1 MIGIGSLK
9 LVAELPKQSRNAKE
23 IRRNKICIKLEEQL
37 QLARCQ
43 KTGTEYTAVRKKRIR
58 DPESGDIST
67 KEETLK
73 VKPWWRT
80 VGDKSFVTIRY
91 GAKPLPISNNLH
103 TIQTNGID
111 GVIAVLEIV
120 RDSVQQGALDEQI
133 EALAGKH
140 TDNVKSRRPTLSLRK
155 N

>member
-37 QLARCQ
+37 QSARCQ
-43 KTGTEYTAVRKKRIR
+43 KTGTEYTAIGKKRIR

-67 KEETLK
+67 KEDTRN
-73 VKPWWRT
+73 VKPWWRMA
-80 VGDKSFVTIRY
+80 GDKSFVTIRY

-103 TIQTNGID
+103 TIQTNGIVGIPEVD
-111 GVIAVLEIV
+111 PEFGTGV
-120 RDSVQQGALDEQI
+120 
-133 EALAGKH
+133 
-140 TDNVKSRRPTLSLRK
+140 
-155 N
+155 